1 MGIDDSPIKRYGPKV
16 QGAGIHRN
24 PTVRSD
30 GAKFVY
36 DYVWVSLSALVRH
49 KLRGTIG
56 LPVLAK
62 MYVRAKDICFMSG
75 DYKFRF
81 QNKLQQ
87 SAELVKWAS
96 GCCICRNRASASS

>member
-1 MGIDDSPIKRYGPKV
+1 MGIDDSPIKLYCPKV

-36 DYVWVSLSALVRH
+36 DYIWVSLSALVRH

-62 MYVRAKDICFMSG
+62 MYVRAKDVDGMVSTSGSLVNIICLAT
-75 DYKFRF
+75 
-81 QNKLQQ
+81 QKLLCLEYYTTQPTH
-87 SAELVKWAS
+87 
-96 GCCICRNRASASS
+96 